1 MKINIILNENNV
13 IYRTGKTDEKTGSRL
28 KDMYYSRIGD
38 HYEKCYPIQKL
49 MFEHDF
55 KKIEKRYNTYIKSE
69 IDPRRSNTKLENAL
83 LWIIREHEKN
93 EVKWW
98 LTGSAALYAR
108 GLKIAPHDIDIMTY
122 KTEIPK
128 IQKIAAPYIV
138 EPFHHVENWVVKG
151 FGVAYKEY
159 RIDYAFEP
167 EEWVDNNGYVDF
179 GPNAEKDLEEIKWM
193 GHIIKVPRIEFH
205 IRSNEIR
212 NRLEIVEGI
221 KEAIRFE
228 NILRS

>member
-1 MKINIILNENNV
+1 MKINIILNKNNV
-13 IYRTGKTDEKTGSRL
+13 IYRICDTAGTTETQL
-28 KDMYYSRIGD
+28 KAMYYSKIGD
-38 HYEKCYPIQKL
+38 HYEKSYPIQKL

-55 KKIEKRYNTYIKSE
+55 TEIEKRYNAYIQSE
-69 IDPRRSNTKLENAL
+69 IEPLKSNEKLENAL

-98 LTGSAALYAR
+98 LTGSAALYVR
-108 GLKIAPHDIDIMTY
+108 GIKIEPHDIDIMTY

-128 IQKIAAPYIV
+128 IQKIAEPYIV
-138 EPFHHVENWVVKG
+138 EPFHHVEKWVVKG

-179 GPNAEKDLEEIKWM
+179 GPNAEKALEEIEWQ
-193 GHIIKVPRIEFH
+193 GHIIKVPKIEFH

-212 NRLEIVEGI
+212 NRFEIVKRI
-221 KEAIRFE
+221 KEAICGV
-228 NILRS
+228 I